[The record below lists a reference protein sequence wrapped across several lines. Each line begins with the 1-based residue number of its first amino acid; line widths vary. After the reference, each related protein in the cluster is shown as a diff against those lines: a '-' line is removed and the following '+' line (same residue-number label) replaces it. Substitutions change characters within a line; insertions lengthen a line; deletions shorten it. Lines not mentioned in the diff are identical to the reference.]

1 MIDYE
6 DIVEDSPF
14 ILCHFL
20 TLLKTHDYYLNQYL
34 KETDVSLGQ
43 YYMLLYM
50 YNNDDFNQSDIAKV
64 CLMDRSG
71 VSRAFKD
78 FERHGL
84 IKREVD
90 ENNKRA
96 YKITLTQKGID
107 TAEFLEQKEREWQ
120 EKVCE
125 DLDMSIED
133 FDDLLK
139 KLALKSLY
147 FNREEFLS

>member
-14 ILCHFL
+14 ILCHFI
-20 TLLKTHDYYLNQYL
+20 TLLKTHDYYMDQYL

-43 YYMLLYM
+43 YYMLMYM
-50 YNNDDFNQSDIAKV
+50 YENNDFNQSDIAKV
-64 CLMDRSG
+64 CLMNRSG
-71 VSRAFKD
+71 VSRAFKE
-78 FERHGL
+78 FEEHGL

-107 TAEFLEQKEREWQ
+107 TAKFIEMKEIEWQ
-120 EKVCE
+120 EMVCGE
-125 DLDMSIED
+125 LEMGLDD
-133 FDDLLK
+133 FDSLLK
-139 KLALKSLY
+139 RMALKSLY
-147 FNREEFLS
+147 FNREKFL

>member
-14 ILCHFL
+14 ILCHFI
-20 TLLKTHDYYLNQYL
+20 TLLKTHDYYMDQYL

-43 YYMLLYM
+43 YYMLMYM
-50 YNNDDFNQSDIAKV
+50 YENNDFNQSDIAKV
-64 CLMDRSG
+64 CLMNRSG
-71 VSRAFKD
+71 VSRAFKE
-78 FERHGL
+78 FEEHGL

-107 TAEFLEQKEREWQ
+107 TAKFIEMKEMEWQ
-120 EKVCE
+120 EMVCGE
-125 DLDMSIED
+125 LEMGLDD
-133 FDDLLK
+133 FDSLLK
-139 KLALKSLY
+139 RMALKSLY
-147 FNREEFLS
+147 FNREKFL